1 MNEAGVAPPGVMPIQ
16 QPTSALLPMLTLGI
30 PGSPTAAVLLGG
42 LLIWGLQPGPLL
54 FIEQK
59 DFVWGLIASIYI
71 ANVAG
76 FIVVL
81 TTVPLFAAILR
92 IPFSVIAPVI
102 ITVCAVGAYTVNNA
116 FFDVIFMLMF
126 GVIGYAFKKLDY
138 PLAPMVLALVLGSLA
153 ESSFRQSMLLS
164 GGSLSIFWSNPLVGG
179 IVGLAMVML
188 FWPLI
193 SRGLGLLRGRSR
205 AATRP
210 AG

>member
-1 MNEAGVAPPGVMPIQ
+1 M
-16 QPTSALLPMLTLGI
+16 
-30 PGSPTAAVLLGG
+30 
-42 LLIWGLQPGPLL
+42 GPL
-54 FIEQK
+54 
-59 DFVWGLIASIYI
+59 
-71 ANVAG
+71 
-76 FIVVL
+76 
-81 TTVPLFAAILR
+81 
-92 IPFSVIAPVI
+92 
-102 ITVCAVGAYTVNNA
+102 
-116 FFDVIFMLMF
+116 
-126 GVIGYAFKKLDY
+126 
-138 PLAPMVLALVLGSLA
+138 VLALVLGGLA